1 MALEHLLD
9 LIEGG
14 RAFAKILNNGL
25 QRDRSCTNHFFGK
38 AQKTACAETLCAGG
52 SLFSSNLMPEGET
65 KCQAAFCGILFLRRR
80 TGRETGSQ
88 VAAAGLLC
96 AGCGAEA
103 RCCVWACAGLR
114 TWEAGSMPCLFEHP
128 TALNPA
134 VVDHDNAG
142 KPVFKTDKFIL
153 MQKPQIR
160 NATTATSAMV
170 RKMNAIVITV
180 TSLMSAERLFLT
192 APIITAFSRL
202 SRQMFGLF

>member
-1 MALEHLLD
+1 MSGRVLRDSLPAAADRAGNWLTSSSGGPALCRLWRRSSLLCVG
-9 LIEGG
+9 LRRLTHMGG
-14 RAFAKILNNGL
+14 RLHAL
-25 QRDRSCTNHFFGK
+25 
-38 AQKTACAETLCAGG
+38 
-52 SLFSSNLMPEGET
+52 
-65 KCQAAFCGILFLRRR
+65 
-80 TGRETGSQ
+80 
-88 VAAAGLLC
+88 
-96 AGCGAEA
+96 
-103 RCCVWACAGLR
+103 
-114 TWEAGSMPCLFEHP
+114 LFEHP

-153 MQKPQIR
+153 MQKAPNQECH
-160 NATTATSAMV
+160 NGNLCDV